1 MATTVGCN
9 CKQVTSERNALFA
22 QNQKL
27 QELLTKSYAA
37 NDSLVAER
45 DRLNAEMLSLQQASQ
60 QVQEQVQEQVQDTG
74 FGQIQGVETVAGE
87 GTITVRV
94 PGDVLFAPGKI
105 SLKTSARKTLDE
117 IANVIERQYPTNT
130 IRVVGYTDTD
140 PIRKS
145 KWVDNLQL
153 SQERAATV
161 HRYLQQQKIAPEAME
176 AVGKGQWHPR
186 GTKALSR
193 RVEIVVV
200 LSE

>member
-1 MATTVGCN
+1 MTR
-9 CKQVTSERNALFA
+9 ERNALFA

-27 QELLTKSYAA
+27 QELLTRSYAA
-37 NDSLVAER
+37 NDALVAER
-45 DRLNAEMLSLQQASQ
+45 DRLNADVLSLQQVPQ
-60 QVQEQVQEQVQDTG
+60 QAQEQAPDTG
-74 FGQIQGVETVAGE
+74 FGDIQGVETFTGKGA
-87 GTITVRV
+87 ITVRV

-105 SLKTSARKTLDE
+105 AIKASAQKTLDQ
-117 IANVIERQYPTNT
+117 IADVIKRQYPANT
-130 IRVVGYTDTD
+130 IRVVGFTDTD

-145 KWVDNLQL
+145 KWGDNLQL

-161 HRYLQQQKIAPEAME
+161 HRYLQQQKIVPESME

-186 GTKALSR
+186 KTKALSR

>member
-1 MATTVGCN
+1 MVTVTGCN
-9 CKQVTSERNALFA
+9 TRQLTSERNALFA

-37 NDSLVAER
+37 NDALVAER
-45 DRLNAEMLSLQQASQ
+45 DRLNAELLSQQQVSQ
-60 QVQEQVQEQVQDTG
+60 QVEEQVQDTG
-74 FGQIQGVETVAGE
+74 FGEIQGVETVAGK

-94 PGDVLFAPGKI
+94 PGDVLFSPGKI
-105 SLKTSARKTLDE
+105 ALKASARKTLDQ
-117 IANVIERQYPTNT
+117 IADVIGRQYPTNT
-130 IRVVGYTDTD
+130 IRVVGFTDTD

-161 HRYLQQQKIAPEAME
+161 HRYLQEQNIAPEAME